1 MFEKIFNQFVI
12 SFREGTE
19 ASLVIM
25 AVMVAIRKQGDK
37 RFHKA
42 AIWGIIT
49 AIIACVVGGY
59 LLGTIALVNNHGLE
73 LVLYISATVAV
84 TGMIFWMMR
93 TGKNIRS
100 NIDSRISKYQDRAG
114 FLPLA
119 GIFLFVFFMIAREGF
134 ETVLLLLAF
143 GAGIGGSYYVI
154 SMLLGIGFAVALS
167 YSLSKGLIKVHIGKF
182 LQQTA
187 FVLLFFVVQLIF
199 DSLHEAYE
207 GNFLTQP
214 SSQGWANFVDYV
226 HDQVPIF
233 SYIALGLFGIIIIY
247 HLIGSIGKRPPQIK
261 TAVVIISSVSV
272 VQLMSSSFLFC
283 GLPYRQIHGL
293 KGIPSAGSRVGVFCG
308 WFARRLLDLRRRSG
322 LSARQY

>member
-12 SFREGTE
+12 CFREGTE

-25 AVMVAIRKQGDK
+25 AVMVAINKRGDMAMK
-37 RFHKA
+37 KA
-42 AIWGIIT
+42 AIWGIVS
-49 AIIACVVGGY
+49 AIVACIVGGY

-73 LVLYISATVAV
+73 LILYISATIAV
-84 TGMIFWMMR
+84 SAMVFWMMR
-93 TGKNIRS
+93 TGKKMRS
-100 NIDSRISKYQDRAG
+100 AIEDRISSYKARSG

-143 GAGIGGSYYVI
+143 GAGIGGFYYVTA
-154 SMLLGIGFAVALS
+154 MVLGILFAVALS
-167 YSLSKGLIKVHIGKF
+167 YALSKGLIKVHIGKF

-187 FVLLFFVVQLIF
+187 YVLLFFVVQLIF

-207 GNFLTQP
+207 GNFLSAP
-214 SSQGWANFVDYV
+214 SSQSWANFIDFV

-247 HLIGSIGKRPPQIK
+247 HLIGSIAKPRPPQV
-261 TAVVIISSVSV
+261 A
-272 VQLMSSSFLFC
+272 
-283 GLPYRQIHGL
+283 
-293 KGIPSAGSRVGVFCG
+293 
-308 WFARRLLDLRRRSG
+308 
-322 LSARQY
+322 